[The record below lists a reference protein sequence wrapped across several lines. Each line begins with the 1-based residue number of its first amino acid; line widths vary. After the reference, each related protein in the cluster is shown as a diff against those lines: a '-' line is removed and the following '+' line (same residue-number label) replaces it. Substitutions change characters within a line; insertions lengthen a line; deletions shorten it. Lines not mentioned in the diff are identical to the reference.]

1 MSLSCDCGYDYDDPD
16 WWYSSTLKFSTLA
29 TKRGR
34 KCCSCGAPIKPGDDM
49 VEFTRWRG
57 PKDDIEER
65 IYGECGEISLASWHM
80 CETCG
85 GLAMAVEES
94 GMCFSI
100 GENIKT
106 QIADYRAEENAQRKT
121 P

>member
-1 MSLSCDCGYDYDDPD
+1 
-16 WWYSSTLKFSTLA
+16 
-29 TKRGR
+29 
-34 KCCSCGAPIKPGDDM
+34 
-49 VEFTRWRG
+49 
-57 PKDDIEER
+57 
-65 IYGECGEISLASWHM
+65 M